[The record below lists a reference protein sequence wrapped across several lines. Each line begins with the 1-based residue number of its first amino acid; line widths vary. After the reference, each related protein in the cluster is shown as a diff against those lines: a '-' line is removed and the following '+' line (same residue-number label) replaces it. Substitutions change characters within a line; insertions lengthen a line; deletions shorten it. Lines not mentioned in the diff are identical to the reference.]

1 MANLYALQQVGVA
14 DGTVIPAAKADG
26 RQVSAKESVTVAS
39 KVAGQAWANGDKI
52 FLGRLRAGDHLRRIY
67 AATDTSFGTTTIS
80 IGTLAIPAKYVNA
93 ALLTAVNLPTVLGP
107 LASTL
112 DDGALLAD
120 EDIWITLGVGGVG
133 GAVLASFDL
142 EFASVK

>member
-1 MANLYALQQVGVA
+1 
-14 DGTVIPAAKADG
+14 
-26 RQVSAKESVTVAS
+26 
-39 KVAGQAWANGDKI
+39 
-52 FLGRLRAGDHLRRIY
+52 
-67 AATDTSFGTTTIS
+67 
-80 IGTLAIPAKYVNA
+80 
-93 ALLTAVNLPTVLGP
+93 LLTAVNLPTVLGP